1 MGKKS
6 FSIRPF
12 EKLKKNIEMR
22 QAVSAPPRSCQKKKE
37 DYSDEE
43 LFSSEMDDVQV
54 IEEFR
59 ALACKHRCRTMKASP
74 PRAEPDEEALAV
86 LNAIAEGRHPIHLPD
101 TQEYVEWTNP
111 AYRDTVIAELHEGR
125 FSVQAFLDLHGCT
138 VPEAEAELDQFFQE
152 SFQKGYR
159 CVKIIHGRGLRSV
172 KGPRIKDAVIRRLAG
187 HFRKDILAF
196 VTARQCDGG
205 LGALYVLIGKK

>member
-12 EKLKKNIEMR
+12 EKLKKKIETA
-22 QAVSAPPRSCQKKKE
+22 QAGSTPPPRQRKNKE
-37 DYSDEE
+37 EYTDEE
-43 LFSSEMDDVQV
+43 LFTREMGDVQM

-59 ALACKHRCRTMKASP
+59 VLACRPGR
-74 PRAEPDEEALAV
+74 RAVNAGPSRSDPDGQALMV
-86 LNAIAEGRHPIHLPD
+86 LTEIANGRQPIHLPD

-111 AYRDTVIAELHEGR
+111 AFHDAVIPKLHEGR
-125 FSVQAFLDLHGCT
+125 FAVQAFLDLHGCT

-152 SFQKGYR
+152 SFKKGYR

-172 KGPRIKDAVIRRLAG
+172 KGPRVKEAVIRRLSG
-187 HFRKDILAF
+187 HFRRDIIAF

-205 LGALYVLIGKK
+205 LGALYVLIGRK

>member
-12 EKLKKNIEMR
+12 EKLKKKIENT
-22 QAVSAPPRSCQKKKE
+22 QAVFTPPPSSRKKKTE
-37 DYSDEE
+37 YSDDE
-43 LFSSEMDDVQV
+43 LFTSEMDDVQV

-59 ALACKHRCRTMKASP
+59 ALACRRPRRTMKAGP
-74 PRAEPDEEALAV
+74 PRTDPDEEALVV
-86 LNAIAEGRHPIHLPD
+86 LGEIAEGRQPIHLPD
-101 TQEYVEWTNP
+101 TQEYVEWANP
-111 AYRDTVIAELHEGR
+111 SYHDAVIPQLHEGR

-152 SFQKGYR
+152 SFKKGYR

-172 KGPRIKDAVIRRLAG
+172 KAPRVKNAVIRRLSG
-187 HFRKDILAF
+187 HFRKDIIAF

-205 LGALYVLIGKK
+205 LGALYVLIAKK